1 MAKFGARFGVVVT
14 GGKGRG
20 QGVKLD
26 MNGLK
31 ARMSKL
37 LGNREVLERLFLI
50 KKARRGV
57 GESFISSPSFDCVQ
71 H

>member
-1 MAKFGARFGVVVT
+1 
-14 GGKGRG
+14 
-20 QGVKLD
+20 

-37 LGNREVLERLFLI
+37 LGDREALERLFLI